1 MGATPAPAA
10 TAPKKRSRI
19 RRAASQY
26 RHARRSLRTPASV
39 NSRRG
44 LDWANFFIADVQT
57 GFGTFVAFY
66 LASLGWSHR
75 SVGFAL
81 GVSGLAAVLG
91 LIPGGALADA
101 VPWKRGLVAAGVAM
115 ICTAALILALAPT
128 LPLVFAAMT
137 LHGLSA
143 GLITPTVSAISLG
156 LVGRRGMSLRTG
168 RNFRFS
174 AAGTALTAT
183 LLGAIGSFLSPWAI
197 FVAAAALC
205 MPAVV
210 ALSYI
215 RPEEIDYARARNAS
229 PGERARQF
237 HRVID
242 LAKNRPLVLFAG
254 CLVLFQF
261 TNASI
266 LAADR
271 RRHCRQRSRIG
282 IAPPFRSDYRVAGRC
297 RRFSSVG
304 GLHLGTARAQTA
316 AAGRHRAG
324 SGSGP
329 AARLCDQLSVDGPNP
344 VAGWHHRRDHECVDG
359 PDHHRPDGRE
369 RPLQSCTRRHCIHD
383 GSCRGIE
390 RWHHWLRFSGIRAR
404 RQLSGD
410 CRRGSDGHRHSVD
423 FSS

>member
-115 ICTAALILALAPT
+115 ICTAALILAFAPT

-156 LVGRRGMSLRTG
+156 LVGRRGMSVRTG

-197 FVAAAALC
+197 FLAAAALC
-205 MPAVV
+205 MHAVV

-215 RPEEIDYARARNAS
+215 RPRRSITPARAMRAPAS
-229 PGERARQF
+229 VRA
-237 HRVID
+237 
-242 LAKNRPLVLFAG
+242 N
-254 CLVLFQF
+254 
-261 TNASI
+261 SI
-266 LAADR
+266 
-271 RRHCRQRSRIG
+271 G
-282 IAPPFRSDYRVAGRC
+282 
-297 RRFSSVG
+297 
-304 GLHLGTARAQTA
+304 
-316 AAGRHRAG
+316 
-324 SGSGP
+324 
-329 AARLCDQLSVDGPNP
+329 
-344 VAGWHHRRDHECVDG
+344 
-359 PDHHRPDGRE
+359 
-369 RPLQSCTRRHCIHD
+369 
-383 GSCRGIE
+383 
-390 RWHHWLRFSGIRAR
+390 
-404 RQLSGD
+404 
-410 CRRGSDGHRHSVD
+410 
-423 FSS
+423 